1 MNLTHLSLTRVR
13 PAEPVPAPLSNQ
25 DRLRAFRHALIEM
38 TEPAIG
44 NVRLW
49 MLLRRREAELQRI
62 ANLARSV
69 A

>member
-1 MNLTHLSLTRVR
+1 MNLTHLSLIRVVHGR
-13 PAEPVPAPLSNQ
+13 VPAPPSNA
-25 DRLRAFRHALIEM
+25 DRLREFRHALIEM